1 MPAPKAQN
9 APTLSAT
16 TLEALGRSLGRLYA
30 EPREQP
36 VSEHLLDILRRAEIA
51 WRDREEEVEDA
62 SSLEHTR
69 PAGRRNDETPAP

>member
-9 APTLSAT
+9 APTLDVAT
-16 TLEALGRSLGRLYA
+16 LRGLGRTLCGLYA

-51 WRDREEEVEDA
+51 RRDREEDVGGA
-62 SSLEHTR
+62 WSLKHTR
-69 PAGRRNDETPAP
+69 PTSRRNDEPPAP